1 MKVSKLW
8 QLVMIQEQILKNEQL
23 FIIWKIL

>member
-23 FIIWKIL
+23 FIIWNIL